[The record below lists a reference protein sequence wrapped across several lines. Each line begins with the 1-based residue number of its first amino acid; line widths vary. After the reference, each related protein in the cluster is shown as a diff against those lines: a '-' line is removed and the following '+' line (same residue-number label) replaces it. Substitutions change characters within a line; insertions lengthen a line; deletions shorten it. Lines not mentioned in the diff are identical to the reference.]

1 MDRADFE
8 RLSENGAFAPD
19 VFASFGFYSV
29 PDLTEEERKPPE
41 FIIAGMVPCGMTFLS
56 GAPKIRKSF
65 MALQMAGAA

>member
-41 FIIAGMVPCGMTFLS
+41 FIIDGMVPCEIGR
-56 GAPKIRKSF
+56 AHV
-65 MALQMAGAA
+65 

>member
-29 PDLTEEERKPPE
+29 PELTEEERKRRSSS
-41 FIIAGMVPCGMTFLS
+41 L
-56 GAPKIRKSF
+56 
-65 MALQMAGAA
+65 MAWFPAA